1 MAFSFG
7 ASNPAGATA
16 SAELGPELP
25 DVFTDVCPIHWCLQ
39 SPKSVHSNATL
50 GNRLQGRIWRC

>member
-7 ASNPAGATA
+7 APNPAGGSA

-25 DVFTDVCPIHWCLQ
+25 DVFTDVCYPR
-39 SPKSVHSNATL
+39 HSF
-50 GNRLQGRIWRC
+50 RLLWPLDLTQL